1 MPESDSFWD
10 FYWEVRLRA
19 FEHLGKREAI
29 LALSRLIRRQFA
41 QTGRGLRLL
50 ELGCGEGQIIG
61 LLADAHMPD
70 RAVQTAVGI
79 DYKHASVLRCQKDF
93 PSVRCIEG
101 DFTDLALLT
110 SVGELDVI
118 ILVNALHEVF
128 SAQYSPALGQ
138 VDADVGKQ
146 QVRLAFQR
154 VAGLAA
160 PGGYIVLFDGLEMP
174 GDLQEPLRVRMLN
187 RETREHFAIFA
198 ETYQPFRIAY
208 RELDDPYEIELSRRD
223 FTRFLT
229 KSIFLGKPLWKTER
243 LESYQ
248 YFQEAEFRSL
258 FADAGWEIEML
269 RTFIENEEKWRNK
282 VEILTPGIPFPQ
294 EHILI
299 IARKRLPTLEI

>member
-1 MPESDSFWD
+1 MPESDSLWD

-29 LALSRLIRRQFA
+29 LALSRLIRQQFA
-41 QTGRGLRLL
+41 QIGRGLRML

-61 LLADAHMPD
+61 SLADAHIRD

-93 PSVRCIEG
+93 PDVRCIEG
-101 DFTDLALLT
+101 DFTDAALLT
-110 SVGELDVI
+110 SLGEFDII

-128 SAQYSPALGQ
+128 SAQYSPALDE
-138 VDADVGKQ
+138 VDAEVGKQ

-154 VAGLAA
+154 AVEMAA
-160 PGGYIVLFDGLEMP
+160 PGGYVVLFDGLEMP
-174 GDLQEPLRVRMLN
+174 GDLQQPLRVRMLN

-198 ETYQPFRIAY
+198 ETYQPFRITY
-208 RELDDPYEIELSRRD
+208 REVDGPYEIELSRRD

-258 FADAGWEIEML
+258 FADAGWEIETL
-269 RTFIENEEKWRNK
+269 RTFTENEEKWSNK
-282 VEILTPGIPFPQ
+282 VEILTPGVSFPQ

-299 IARKRLPTLEI
+299 TAHKPLRGSGC